1 MSRSWDKSAG
11 TGPATPATTPA
22 AVVVDVAGAGGAG
35 PRPVR
40 YVAPPKPSGGL
51 RLCGSGRTPNSS
63 SNRAAASHSFTAIV
77 SINSAQCEHTSEFVT
92 CHTCHYRYWIDVKE
106 EYKPEEKCCG
116 KPARIWKFR
125 GMVARDTVAIF
136 CILQAI
142 IVAYACVV
150 ERIDSCDSAQGCGQG
165 CSCDAVAEADLY
177 DHYRCPEGV
186 QDVCGTGAYLPPPL
200 NRTVIFGGQLLNH
213 FSILHV
219 NRHYKTTYYFAGM
232 LFFFATIGV
241 LVCCHSC
248 CYFQGGGK
256 GGVDGYT
263 NDCVDNYT
271 CYYCCNDCPCCW
283 SRHNSLGCCCYGHN
297 YRPARYQP
305 ALTRAGHMSGP
316 NDSTCCQGSCNS
328 SPNCGGGCNDCKGVA
343 EEVTELPSFL

>member
-1 MSRSWDKSAG
+1 MPA
-11 TGPATPATTPA
+11 PATAATAAPA
-22 AVVVDVAGAGGAG
+22 AVVVDVAGAGGATVLD
-35 PRPVR
+35 PSE
-40 YVAPPKPSGGL
+40 YVAPPKPSGAVC
-51 RLCGSGRTPNSS
+51 RLCGSGEDAELLIKPCRCESFVHRDCLDQQ
-63 SNRAAASHSFTAIV
+63 RAML
-77 SINSAQCEHTSEFVT
+77 EHTSEFVT
-92 CHTCHYRYWIDVKE
+92 CHTCHYRYWIDIKE

-200 NRTVIFGGQLLNH
+200 NRTVIFGGPLLNH

-297 YRPARYQP
+297 YRPAATSQHSP
-305 ALTRAGHMSGP
+305 APVTSPVQTILMLPRILQQQSKLRRWLFQRLQVRL
-316 NDSTCCQGSCNS
+316 QGWRR
-328 SPNCGGGCNDCKGVA
+328 GR
-343 EEVTELPSFL
+343 